1 MKFKE
6 NSSYSDVNIK
16 NDAVTKDNIEQKS
29 SENTFFGKALRYL
42 GPASAGALRL
52 TTMALAVQRA
62 NSIERSPMPE
72 APGSALAPMDYNLTD
87 RNASSLVMPDKGVQF
102 ASDRNGYVPT
112 PEDYENFQK
121 LKQAWENPSWVF
133 TSPPDTH
140 EPSGNEISRPATDAS
155 SHQLE
160 QDKSTMTEFP
170 KLGEEEINS
179 VKTFV
184 DSLEQNKTALQGFR
198 KMLRDKESMEG
209 MANLMGDEKFRE
221 RALLEL
227 KNKES
232 VEQAISLLENK
243 ESTAQLLSLLKDKG
257 QVEKVSQSMSSQES
271 EGVHSKERQLNDH
284 NCGPG
289 YDYDDYDDI
298 CISKAEERQGNIAAA
313 IIVSIFFATFIGCCC
328 CMACSMRKIM
338 RESQRPPRENQRQQP
353 MVPMPSERMGSR

>member
-121 LKQAWENPSWVF
+121 LKQAWRILPGSSLVHQILTNHRAMRF
-133 TSPPDTH
+133 LDLRLMH
-140 EPSGNEISRPATDAS
+140 HHIS
-155 SHQLE
+155 
-160 QDKSTMTEFP
+160 
-170 KLGEEEINS
+170 
-179 VKTFV
+179 
-184 DSLEQNKTALQGFR
+184 
-198 KMLRDKESMEG
+198 
-209 MANLMGDEKFRE
+209 
-221 RALLEL
+221 
-227 KNKES
+227 
-232 VEQAISLLENK
+232 
-243 ESTAQLLSLLKDKG
+243 
-257 QVEKVSQSMSSQES
+257 
-271 EGVHSKERQLNDH
+271 
-284 NCGPG
+284 
-289 YDYDDYDDI
+289 
-298 CISKAEERQGNIAAA
+298 
-313 IIVSIFFATFIGCCC
+313 
-328 CMACSMRKIM
+328 
-338 RESQRPPRENQRQQP
+338 
-353 MVPMPSERMGSR
+353 